1 LVKGRH
7 YVLLQARNVILW
19 PKHFKEN
26 MLQKNQAV
34 GIVGSG
40 AMGAGIAQVAAV
52 AGHRVV
58 IYDNNDVALQRSE
71 KSLTATLH
79 KLQEKGK
86 LADATEVLARFS
98 FTNNLNDLSECNLII
113 EAIVE
118 NLQVKQQIFSALE
131 KQACDDCV
139 LATNTSSLSV
149 TAIAAACQQPERVIG
164 LHFFNPPPLMA
175 LVEVIPALQT
185 APELIEKAKELMIS
199 WGKLPVVTKDTP
211 GFIVNRVARPFYGEA
226 LRIYEEGIADMATI
240 DWAMTELGGF
250 RMGPFALMDYI
261 GHDVNYVVTETV
273 FQSFFYDPR
282 YKPSFSQKRLL
293 EAGWLGRK
301 SGRGFYNYAEG
312 SVMPEPVKDEVLGMQ
327 IMERV
332 VAMLIN
338 EAVEAFYLKI
348 ASARDLETAMTKGV
362 NYPKGLLQWCNDLH
376 AGRVLQV
383 LDNLHSQYGED
394 RYRASILLR
403 KMAREVQGIA
413 LD

>member
-1 LVKGRH
+1 M
-7 YVLLQARNVILW
+7 I
-19 PKHFKEN
+19 
-26 MLQKNQAV
+26 QKDQAV

-58 IYDNNDVALQRSE
+58 IYDNNDAALQKAE
-71 KSLTATLH
+71 KALAATLN

-86 LADATEVLARFS
+86 LANASEITARISFS
-98 FTNNLNDLSECNLII
+98 NNLNDLAECNLII
-113 EAIVE
+113 EAVVE
-118 NLQVKQQIFSALE
+118 KLEVKQNLFAALE
-131 KQACDDCV
+131 KQACDGCI

-149 TAIAAACQQPERVIG
+149 TAIAASCQNPERVIG

-175 LVEVIPALQT
+175 LVEVIPAIQT
-185 APELIEKAKELMIS
+185 DPALVEKAKNLMLA
-199 WGKLPVVTKDTP
+199 WGKLPVVAKDTP

-250 RMGPFALMDYI
+250 RMGPFELMDYI

-273 FQSFFYDPR
+273 FQSFFFDPR

-301 SGRGFYNYAEG
+301 TGRGFYNYTEG
-312 SVMPEPVKDEVLGMQ
+312 APQPEADRNELDGRKIV
-327 IMERV
+327 ERI

-338 EAVEAFYLKI
+338 EAVEALYLNI
-348 ASARDLETAMTKGV
+348 ATAQDLETAMTKGV
-362 NYPKGLLQWCNDLH
+362 NYPKGLLLWCNELG
-376 AGRVLQV
+376 AEKVLQV
-383 LDNLHSQYGED
+383 LDNLHLQYGED
-394 RYRASILLR
+394 RYRASVLLR
-403 KMAREVQGIA
+403 SLAAKAESIA
-413 LD
+413 L